1 MQIVPAESGHS
12 RVTGVGRC
20 NIHPI
25 LLRVHLTRTEVLGM
39 SIRLPTIPVVAADED
54 AYLEIGG
61 ITAAKSGDGNAHCDF
76 WDGVPLLW
84 PHI

>member
-1 MQIVPAESGHS
+1 
-12 RVTGVGRC
+12 
-20 NIHPI
+20 
-25 LLRVHLTRTEVLGM
+25 M
-39 SIRLPTIPVVAADED
+39 SIRLPTIPVVAADKD